1 MAKTPTTITTT
12 GGKKVSGYI
21 ENGKTYYSS
30 GKRIGE
36 GDTVTT
42 SSGKEYV
49 MKGGVGVPTGTDYS
63 ISRNQGAYK
72 APIST
77 GKSSSLNT
85 AEDAYAKLERERL
98 KAQRKAVEQA
108 TSKLQAQ
115 KETIGTE
122 YGNLERQAYIQGK
135 LALS

>member
-1 MAKTPTTITTT
+1 MAKTSTTITTT

-36 GDTVTT
+36 GDKVTT

-49 MKGGVGVPTGTDYS
+49 MQGGQGVATGNDYS
-63 ISRNQGAYK
+63 ISGNQGAYR
-72 APIST
+72 PPT
-77 GKSSSLNT
+77 SSGGSSPAALTT

-98 KAQRKAVEQA
+98 EAQRKAIEQA
-108 TSKLQAQ
+108 TGKLEAQ
-115 KETIGTE
+115 KGTIGTE
-122 YGNLERQAYIQGK
+122 YGELARQEFIKGK
-135 LALS
+135 L